1 MDIERE
7 LLKGNTPTLV
17 LAILRDGPLH
27 GYGIARE
34 LERRSDH
41 ALQFKDG
48 TLYPTLHSLESDGL
62 IESRWD
68 NPPKGQARKI
78 YEITDSGLTALEQRT
93 QSWRSFVDAVET
105 VIGGAPN
112 GKNRKPARSG
122 GPAR

>member
-1 MDIERE
+1 MELDRE

-34 LERRSDH
+34 LERRSES

-48 TLYPTLHSLESDGL
+48 TLYPTLHSLEADGL

-68 NPPKGQARKI
+68 NPDKGQARKV
-78 YEITDSGLTALEQRT
+78 YEITTAGLGTLEQRMRH
-93 QSWRSFVDAVET
+93 WRSFVDAVET
-105 VIGGAPN
+105 VIGGASH
-112 GKNRKPARSG
+112 GKERKPSRG
-122 GPAR
+122 K

>member
-34 LERRSDH
+34 LERRSES

-48 TLYPTLHSLESDGL
+48 TLYPTLHSLEADGL

-78 YEITDSGLTALEQRT
+78 YEITASGAQVLEQRT
-93 QSWRSFVDAVET
+93 RQWRSFVDAVDI
-105 VIGGAPN
+105 VLGGAEH
-112 GKNRKPARSG
+112 GKKRKPARG
-122 GPAR
+122 GESA